1 MELAVRTWV
10 EKFQKDHDLTRL
22 KPEEAFET
30 FAGFCVLSAFCDTD
44 FAPDAFR
51 TGGGNDLGIDAYG
64 VVVNGEPLHESA
76 DVRTAVE
83 NAVNL
88 DVRFVLIQAKTSS
101 SFETK
106 VISDLGNNFKH
117 VFSRNPLPY
126 PASPDV
132 ENLRDCI
139 AAVYEHPAKLASG
152 LPKLDVRYVTTGK
165 QVAEMVEAKAHD
177 AERTLRALDIFG
189 AVEFRCVTVDEL
201 RELRWQA
208 TEAAS
213 ATITMLKKL
222 AMPAAPGVE
231 QAQSGFLPA
240 SELVDKLLTVPS
252 SGLIRKSL
260 FVENV
265 RDFQGYNKVNS
276 EIRDSLHDPERSRR
290 FAVLHNGIT
299 VIARHMQVVGDQ
311 IHIKDYQ
318 IVNGCQTCHVLFD
331 ERARLTD
338 EVHVPIRLVH
348 SENDNVIAEIVAST
362 NRQIAITEDDLSARE
377 EFHKRLEEDFAAQS
391 PSRRLY
397 YERRSKQYATYQDI
411 EKTRIVY
418 RRKLVQAYAAMFLAD
433 PAGSGRYERLMKSR
447 RDELFQADHL
457 PIAYYTAAS
466 TAYRL
471 EWLIRN
477 GRIGAQYKPYRYHLL
492 FAIMLRF
499 LDTGEIP
506 GNPKALRKL
515 CDEVLAT
522 VWDGPAAERLILD
535 IVPCLERAARS
546 ERAHGVAVGELVRTN
561 WFADVFRRELGVS
574 RGRARA
580 GRPGPNV
587 PEVS

>member
-10 EKFQKDHDLTRL
+10 DKFQKDHDLTRL
-22 KPEEAFET
+22 KPDEAFEA

-44 FAPDAFR
+44 FDPDAFR

-64 VVVNGEPLHESA
+64 VVVNGELLHESA
-76 DVRTAVE
+76 EVRTAVE
-83 NAVNL
+83 NAANL
-88 DVRFVLIQAKTSS
+88 DVRFVLIQAKTSA
-101 SFETK
+101 SFETR

-117 VFSRNPLPY
+117 VFGPGPLPY
-126 PASPDV
+126 VASSDV
-132 ENLRDCI
+132 ENLRECI
-139 AAVYEHPAKLASG
+139 AAVYEHPAKLASV

-177 AERTLRALDIFG
+177 AENTLRALAIFD

-213 ATITMLKKL
+213 ATITMPKKL

-240 SELVDKLLTVPS
+240 RELVDKLLTVPS

-338 EVHVPIRLVH
+338 EVHVPVRLVH

-377 EFHKRLEEDFAAQS
+377 EFHKRLEDYFAAQS
-391 PSRRLY
+391 APRRLY
-397 YERRSKQYATYQDI
+397 YERRSKQYAAYQDI
-411 EKTRIVY
+411 EKTRIVN
-418 RRKLVQAYAAMFLAD
+418 RRQLVQAYAAMFLGD
-433 PAGSGRYERLMKSR
+433 PAGSARYNRLVQSR
-447 RDELFQADHL
+447 REDLFQADQL
-457 PIAYYTAAS
+457 PDAYYVAAS
-466 TAYRL
+466 TSYRL

-477 GRIGAQYKPYRYHLL
+477 GRIGAQFKPYRYHLH
-492 FAIMLRF
+492 FAIMQRILG
-499 LDTGEIP
+499 TGEIP
-506 GNPKALRKL
+506 ANPKALRRL
-515 CDEVLAT
+515 CEKALDIL
-522 VWDGPAAERLILD
+522 WDGLEAERLVID
-535 IVPCLERAARS
+535 IVPCFDRAARS
-546 ERAHGVAVGELVRTN
+546 ERARGVPVGELVRTN
-561 WFADVFRRELGVS
+561 WFAEEIRRELGIG
-574 RGRARA
+574 RG
-580 GRPGPNV
+580 GR
-587 PEVS
+587 

>member
-10 EKFQKDHDLTRL
+10 DKFQKDHDLARL
-22 KPEEAFET
+22 KLDEAFEA

-44 FAPDAFR
+44 FDPDAFR
-51 TGGGNDLGIDAYG
+51 TGGGSDLGIDAYG
-64 VVVNGEPLHESA
+64 VVVNGELLHDSA
-76 DVRTAVE
+76 EVRTAVE
-83 NAVNL
+83 NATRL
-88 DVRFVLIQAKTSS
+88 EVRFVLIQAKTSPN
-101 SFETK
+101 FETK

-117 VFSRNPLPY
+117 VFSLSPLPY

-132 ENLRDCI
+132 ENLRECI

-165 QVAEMVEAKAHD
+165 QVADMVQAKARD
-177 AERTLRALDIFG
+177 VEQTLKALDFFD

-213 ATITMLKKL
+213 ATITMPKKI

-240 SELVDKLLTVPS
+240 RELVDKLLTVPS

-276 EIRDSLHDPERSRR
+276 EIRDTLRDPERGRR

-299 VIARHMQVVGDQ
+299 IIARHMKVVGDQ
-311 IHIKDYQ
+311 IHIEDYQ

-331 ERARLTD
+331 ERGLLTD
-338 EVHVPIRLVH
+338 EVHVPVRLVH

-391 PSRRLY
+391 ASRRLY

-418 RRKLVQAYAAMFLAD
+418 RRKLVQAYAAMFLGD

-447 RDELFQADHL
+447 RNELFQADHL

-466 TAYRL
+466 TSYRL

-492 FAIMLRF
+492 FSIMLRI
-499 LDTGEIP
+499 LGASEIP
-506 GNPKALRKL
+506 GSPKALQKL
-515 CDEVLAT
+515 CAEVLDT
-522 VWDGPAAERLILD
+522 VWDGSAAERLVLD
-535 IVPCLERAARS
+535 IVPCLERAAQR
-546 ERAHGVAVGELVRTN
+546 ERARGVPVGELVRTN
-561 WFADVFRRELGVS
+561 RFADEVRRELGID
-574 RGRARA
+574 RGRPQR
-580 GRPGPNV
+580 
-587 PEVS
+587 VSGGK